1 MPETAKEINN
11 VPTEPEAHPVEA
23 LRPSRKSSFSTGYS
37 SDEAARKPVSEAVA
51 QLGVNETQDPE
62 LPWFRINWEIK
73 ALVPI
78 ACVLLGGM
86 LLFLL
91 ATLSWRDPERHL
103 VLLVAGAGAVAICG
117 ALLVVLTY
125 TVQRPMV
132 ELQQK
137 IAQLGR
143 GDLGVSVSFSRRND
157 EIGDLGRNFNQMVEQ
172 LRESRVEIE
181 RLHRT
186 QMSRAEH
193 MATLGEMATGL
204 AHEIRNP
211 LAGIAG
217 VIEIIGR
224 DLPDSSPA
232 RAVVK
237 DVRQEIARINRIV
250 SDLLQTARPHPPK
263 VRKSDLNTTVE
274 HAVMLGRQQG
284 LSKGVEITL
293 HKDPSLPEIEHDSDQ
308 IHQVMLNLLLN
319 AIHAIDGNG
328 KIAVTVE
335 LQGTN
340 AVIEVADNGRGISPD
355 LLPNIFRPFFTT
367 KGDGTGLG
375 LSLALR
381 IIEDHQGRID
391 VTSAVGKGTTFSV
404 VLPLQRAVSSQAAA
418 AAVKPTACCHS
429 GRDHALSSARHLDG
443 RAAQYPVPFQTQ
455 CVQSRWTDFSLFD
468 SSFDFSGRQVRM
480 PEPAAANPLTIVV
493 ERTSDCVAVR
503 CTGRLVAGMSNRF
516 YLEVSQ
522 LIPSS
527 KRIVLDFT
535 DLTHMDSTGL
545 GALVRLYVSAKSAG
559 CALQLFNLGKP
570 IRQLLGATHLVS
582 VFQIIGDNNIRC
594 G

>member
-1 MPETAKEINN
+1 MPEIAHKMASP
-11 VPTEPEAHPVEA
+11 VPEPELPEADPVPPA
-23 LRPSRKSSFSTGYS
+23 RKSSFSTGS
-37 SDEAARKPVSEAVA
+37 SNAEDIGTGSARVGSVA
-51 QLGVNETQDPE
+51 IENQDPE
-62 LPWFRINWEIK
+62 LPWFRLNWEIK
-73 ALVPI
+73 ALLPI

-103 VLLVAGAGAVAICG
+103 VLLVAGVGAIAICG

-137 IAQLGR
+137 IAQLGS
-143 GDLGVSVSFSRRND
+143 GDLNVSVSFARRND
-157 EIGDLGRNFNQMVEQ
+157 EIGDLGRNFNQMVSQ
-172 LRESRVEIE
+172 MRESRVEIE

-224 DLPDSSPA
+224 DLPTTSPA

-250 SDLLQTARPHPPK
+250 TDLLQTARPHPPK

-274 HAVMLGRQQG
+274 HAVMLGRQQA
-284 LSKGVEITL
+284 LAKAVEVTL
-293 HKDPSLPEIEHDSDQ
+293 HKNPSLPEVEHDSDQ
-308 IHQVMLNLLLN
+308 IHQVLLNLLLN
-319 AIHAIDGNG
+319 ALQAIDQKG

-335 LQGTN
+335 RQDNT
-340 AVIEVADNGRGISPD
+340 AVIEVADNGRGIAPD

-375 LSLALR
+375 LSLARR
-381 IIEDHQGRID
+381 IVEDHQGRID
-391 VTSAVGKGTTFSV
+391 VTSTVGKGTTFAV
-404 VLPLQRAVSSQAAA
+404 ILPLQRA
-418 AAVKPTACCHS
+418 
-429 GRDHALSSARHLDG
+429 
-443 RAAQYPVPFQTQ
+443 AAQA
-455 CVQSRWTDFSLFD
+455 SES
-468 SSFDFSGRQVRM
+468 
-480 PEPAAANPLTIVV
+480 
-493 ERTSDCVAVR
+493 
-503 CTGRLVAGMSNRF
+503 
-516 YLEVSQ
+516 
-522 LIPSS
+522 
-527 KRIVLDFT
+527 
-535 DLTHMDSTGL
+535 
-545 GALVRLYVSAKSAG
+545 
-559 CALQLFNLGKP
+559 
-570 IRQLLGATHLVS
+570 
-582 VFQIIGDNNIRC
+582 
-594 G
+594 